1 MSGKMSKERTS
12 FMRLVVQMVFSFL
25 LASTLSNCSLV
36 GASKDKLLKSVHL
49 SEAINLA
56 SISLDGQILAAVD
69 KSDPTS
75 GNYAIKI
82 IQISDG
88 RTRYLTDKYP
98 VYSVAFD
105 SQGTMFGAAGRDG
118 VRIFRTS
125 DGRLLRTIEGNQ
137 IFSLAFSPDGQTVA
151 TGGAEGEVEIWR
163 VSDGVS
169 LHRFQVGKWIS
180 SLAFTANGEELAAG
194 TSANIGFVRRTD
206 ASTEDNSIVLWHVNG
221 NEFLGSLSGHKYGV
235 LSLAFSDNGDR
246 LASGGADGIVKI
258 WSVQERS
265 LLRSKQM
272 ATRSGGSEDTQLT
285 IDDLA
290 FSPDNKTLAVTYDAQ
305 VVLMDSETLTTQST
319 LEGHTKPVLRVH
331 FNRAGTEIASVSE
344 DQTIRIWKVG

>member
-1 MSGKMSKERTS
+1 
-12 FMRLVVQMVFSFL
+12 MRLVIEIVFSML

-36 GASKDKLLKSVHL
+36 GASKDKLLKSVPL
-49 SEAINLA
+49 SEAVNLA
-56 SISLDGQILAAVD
+56 SISLDGEILAAID
-69 KSDPTS
+69 KSDLAS

-105 SQGTMFGAAGRDG
+105 PQAIMFAAAGRDG

-137 IFSLAFSPDGQTVA
+137 LFSLAFSPDGQSLA
-151 TGGAEGEVEIWR
+151 AGGAEGEVAIWR
-163 VSDGVS
+163 VSDGAS
-169 LHRFQVGKWIS
+169 LHRFQVGKWIT
-180 SLAFTANGEELAAG
+180 SLAFTARGDVLAAG

-206 ASTEDNSIVLWHVNG
+206 ASTEDNAIVLWRVNG
-221 NEFLGSLSGHKYGV
+221 NESLGSLSGHKYGV
-235 LSLAFSDNGDR
+235 LSLAFSNNGDR
-246 LASGGADGIVKI
+246 LASGGGDGFVKI
-258 WSVQERS
+258 WSVQEKA

-272 ATRSGGSEDTQLT
+272 ATLSGGSRSIQLP

-290 FSPDNKTLAVTYDAQ
+290 FSPDNKKLAVAYDAH
-305 VVLMDSETLTTQST
+305 VVLMESDSLTTENI
-319 LEGHTKPVLRVH
+319 LEGHTKPVLRVR
-331 FNRAGTEIASVSE
+331 FNRAGTEIVSVGE
-344 DQTIRIWKVG
+344 DQTILIWKVG